1 MKINFWLLSGIF
13 FLFFSCRSVSKLAV
27 RENDIPDISENKLM
41 RNIAINELSYSSI
54 YAKRVDVI
62 LKNGKISNNLKVSF
76 KIERDSFMQFS
87 VNGPMGIELARV
99 LLTPDSIKFVNIYQK
114 KYFISDYT
122 YFYDK
127 YDIQLSYDCIQS
139 ILTNVF
145 FNFEKCGDGNGRV
158 RKFRLDRT
166 DEGYELFTLEE
177 KTINRKI
184 KKLNKKK
191 SKNKDF
197 MLVLQKTMID
207 PRIFRPKSMSIE
219 DVEEKVGLE
228 VDYLDFKEFYGRIF
242 PGRIVLKI
250 YSEQNNSSV
259 ELRFQKIEFDVPV
272 ESNLRI
278 SSKYKRM

>member
-13 FLFFSCRSVSKLAV
+13 FLLFSCRSVSKLAV

-41 RNIAINELSYSSI
+41 RNIAINELDYSSI
-54 YAKRVDVI
+54 YAKRVDVV
-62 LKNGKISNNLKVSF
+62 LKNGKISNNFKLSF
-76 KIERDSFMQFS
+76 KIERDSFIQFS

-145 FNFEKCGDGNGRV
+145 FNFEKCGDGNDRV
-158 RKFRLDRT
+158 GKFRLDRT
-166 DEGYELFTLEE
+166 DEGYELFTFEE
-177 KTINRKI
+177 RAINRKI
-184 KKLNKKK
+184 KKLYKKK

-197 MLVLQKTMID
+197 MLVLQKTMVD

>member
-13 FLFFSCRSVSKLAV
+13 FLFFAV
-27 RENDIPDISENKLM
+27 LSLFSFAGAENELQDLYENKLM
-41 RNIAINELSYSSI
+41 RNIAINELYYCSI

-145 FNFEKCGDGNGRV
+145 FNFEKCGDGNDRV

-177 KTINRKI
+177 RAINRKI
-184 KKLNKKK
+184 KKLYKKK

-197 MLVLQKTMID
+197 MLVLQKTMVD